1 MCFHSSAVESNT
13 AFTEEEA
20 KRLLEERLSTN
31 PCDTNALHMLM
42 EVKIRVHKMEEP
54 FRVLDHLI
62 ELEPEELEW
71 LLLKANMH
79 IYNNNHTNMR
89 KLFEEILK
97 KDLLREEV
105 FHGLVMATLRSNEL
119 LKGLLKRVEEAN
131 KVCKKQKR
139 DSDVRDFRLLIA
151 QVKVMK
157 GDFSKALKAY
167 QELVK
172 DEPRDFRPYLCQG
185 IIYTILR
192 KKDEADKQFN
202 KFCRLVPKDRYHPYK
217 EYF

>member
-1 MCFHSSAVESNT
+1 M
-13 AFTEEEA
+13 EEA
-20 KRLLEERLSTN
+20 
-31 PCDTNALHMLM
+31 
-42 EVKIRVHKMEEP
+42 

-139 DSDVRDFRLLIA
+139 DSDVREVYLRRLNCKNNGCVFKFEGIDGIILFFFP
-151 QVKVMK
+151 
-157 GDFSKALKAY
+157 DDLHFSKKLFVIGLS
-167 QELVK
+167 EGLITFTRFV
-172 DEPRDFRPYLCQG
+172 C
-185 IIYTILR
+185 
-192 KKDEADKQFN
+192 
-202 KFCRLVPKDRYHPYK
+202 
-217 EYF
+217 